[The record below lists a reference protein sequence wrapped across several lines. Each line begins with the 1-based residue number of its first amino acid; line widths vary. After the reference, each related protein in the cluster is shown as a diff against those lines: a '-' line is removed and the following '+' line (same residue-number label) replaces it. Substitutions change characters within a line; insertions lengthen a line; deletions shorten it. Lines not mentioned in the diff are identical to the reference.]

1 MRCGWRPSTGSSC
14 NTSGQRRSARALR
27 SLGRSAAQW
36 HADGLGAEAGKLC
49 GLVRGQLAAD
59 YLGGKVGMVAAQTGE
74 DAVLY
79 PVVNI
84 DLRVAYTEKCA
95 GDGYGD
101 CETHV

>member
-1 MRCGWRPSTGSSC
+1 
-14 NTSGQRRSARALR
+14 
-27 SLGRSAAQW
+27 
-36 HADGLGAEAGKLC
+36 
-49 GLVRGQLAAD
+49 
-59 YLGGKVGMVAAQTGE
+59 MVAAQTGE